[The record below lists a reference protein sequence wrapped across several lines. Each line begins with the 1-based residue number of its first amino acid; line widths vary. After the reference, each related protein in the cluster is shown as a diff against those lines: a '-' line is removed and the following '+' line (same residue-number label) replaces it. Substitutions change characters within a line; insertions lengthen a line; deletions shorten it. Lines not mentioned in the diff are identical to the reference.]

1 MNATSAVSLREEKTT
16 CRAGAWVDKLE
27 IDFGRVATWTLVF
40 TNTFFVSYF
49 FAVLFQLI

>member
-1 MNATSAVSLREEKTT
+1 MNATSAVSLGEEKTT
-16 CRAGAWVDKLE
+16 CRAEAWVNKLE

-49 FAVLFQLI
+49 IAKLFQLV